1 MIDPGKGNQHL
12 DGFMGATKATS
23 SPQDRARAEAVT
35 RAWCDKAGVD
45 PVELLDMLGLH
56 ATPDGEV
63 A

>member
-1 MIDPGKGNQHL
+1 MIDPGKGNQQL

-23 SPQDRARAEAVT
+23 SPADRAKAEEVT
-35 RAWCDKAGVD
+35 RAWCATAGVD

-56 ATPDGEV
+56 TTPDSEV